1 MPPSSP
7 CGIPTMA
14 IVFARFIVNGED
26 RGVKVFTVMFH
37 DGKTMTQ
44 GITSKYVSYLILSIS
59 PRFNDFRRLL
69 TPRGGS
75 VPMNHCL
82 TYFNHVA
89 LPASALLSSP
99 EKGDDREQFFD
110 SIYRI
115 IVGTISIAG
124 MALTSLKMAVYVA
137 GRYSQRRN
145 VTDAFTGSQTPIISF
160 PTQQYPILSS
170 LAQAIVF
177 ESLTKKAIALFTDK
191 SKSLGARH
199 CIAAVAKVTLVK
211 HCCASLISLGDR
223 CGAQGVFEVNQFS
236 VQYVSAY
243 LPMTFR
249 PTLLTQVR

>member
-1 MPPSSP
+1 M
-7 CGIPTMA
+7 
-14 IVFARFIVNGED
+14 N
-26 RGVKVFTVMFH
+26 
-37 DGKTMTQ
+37 
-44 GITSKYVSYLILSIS
+44 
-59 PRFNDFRRLL
+59 FRRLL

-137 GRYSQRRN
+137 GRYSQRRK